1 MTVMKTSLSER
12 LRAVWECYGI
22 PSRLKEARLSNYIA
36 GSYEQE
42 QAVLKCREFVADGIN
57 KIRGGQGLFFQGP
70 VGTGKSHLAV
80 ATLYDV
86 VEQNV
91 ELFGHEISNDI
102 FSWDRPEYREMV
114 CSFISVVDFL
124 GLQKAGFSQ
133 ERERDKANRLI
144 RKCRND
150 SVVILDDLGAE
161 KPSEWV
167 EEQLY
172 SVIDYR
178 YRNML
183 STFFTTNCSL
193 QVLEERLGKRTV
205 SRIFEMCSGV
215 KVMGGGLEEAGD

>member
-1 MTVMKTSLSER
+1 MKTSSSER
-12 LRAVWECYGI
+12 LKAVWASYGI

-42 QAVLKCREFVADGIN
+42 QAVLKCKEFVADGIN

-70 VGTGKSHLAV
+70 VGTGKSHLVV
-80 ATLYDV
+80 ATLY
-86 VEQNV
+86 EIITENV

-102 FSWDRPEYREMV
+102 FSWDKPEYRGMV
-114 CSFISVVDFL
+114 CSFISVVDL
-124 GLQKAGFSQ
+124 IGLQRAGFNRES
-133 ERERDKANRLI
+133 ERDKANRLM

-161 KPSEWV
+161 RPSEWV

-172 SVIDYR
+172 AVIDYR

-183 STFFTTNCSL
+183 TTFFTTNCSL
-193 QVLEERLGKRTV
+193 QVLEEQLGKRSV

-215 KVMGGGLEEAGD
+215 KVVGEDWRKRGI